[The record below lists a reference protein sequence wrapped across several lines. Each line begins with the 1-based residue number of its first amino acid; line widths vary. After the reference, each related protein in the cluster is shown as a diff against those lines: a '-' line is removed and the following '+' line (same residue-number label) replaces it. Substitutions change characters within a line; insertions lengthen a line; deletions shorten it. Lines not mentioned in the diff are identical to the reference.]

1 MPKQNTC
8 FRVIYVSVS
17 MYIKYFLEVCH
28 SDKGSFLSKSQ
39 KLEILTNA
47 KNMYS
52 KYSCLKM

>member
-1 MPKQNTC
+1 
-8 FRVIYVSVS
+8 